1 MRAAGASSKALL
13 RIQLLGPVRAW
24 HCYDEVELGSARR
37 RAVFAMLA
45 LRANE
50 TVSLAELVDGIW
62 GDKPPAR
69 AVGILHTYVYD
80 LRRALAP
87 VCDQLLAT
95 VESSYSLRLPPEQL
109 DEYQFGQ
116 HYQAAQRSL
125 AVGDPATALR
135 EVDAALE
142 LWHGT
147 ALAGLSGPF
156 AERHRGRLDE
166 LRVATIEQ
174 RGALLLARGN
184 HADVIAG
191 LSTFVAAHPFRETAR
206 SLLMIALYK
215 EGRRAEALSLYQTAE
230 QALINELGIEPG
242 PALRRVHELIIDE
255 KPVSADDL
263 HPGMPARPGG
273 ATPDGLSEIQPPA
286 PPAVLVGRET
296 ETTWLRALVADL
308 LTGRGGCVWVE
319 GAPGIGKTAVLA
331 RAFAEQP
338 ADHRVVWGLPNVVA
352 GEADQATLDQ
362 AADLVER
369 LCAERPL
376 ILVADDLSAA
386 DPTRLA
392 VWRRLSRLTERLPL
406 LLFGVCRT
414 FAGTDDLRRLR
425 NAVGGRVMAV
435 GPLHSLDI
443 AALAEQ
449 TLGVAP
455 GSVLRDALRLAAGN
469 PSYAMDLLTAAR
481 EIGTL
486 DPAADHADLDARH
499 KEQFDEVLTGVARRR
514 LASLTPGTHEVLRS
528 ASLLGMEFDP
538 GDLAVVL
545 RVSAAELME
554 AVNEATEAR
563 VLLDSDRDLAFRDE
577 LLRQALLDER
587 PSTVRVALHREV
599 ALALAEA
606 NAPVERIANQLVA
619 TPLVDDWAIGWLLD
633 NVDTLGGRD
642 PAAAIALL
650 EHTADDPRLT
660 DQAREEF
667 AVRRVRLAFRL
678 GRLPETEARSVL
690 GTTTNPEYSGEM
702 SWILAHLEFRAG
714 RVLQAVA
721 ELRAAE
727 GDARIPAFWRAR
739 CQMLRAEYERAG
751 LGDLDTAALTADAAL
766 GTAAD
771 AADALASAGAFVELW
786 YISTVRRDHAAA
798 LSYVDRA
805 LRVVGTVPELTQRRL
820 NLLDNRAFSLQN
832 LDRLD
837 EASETLAGMCAIGAR
852 MQPPA
857 GRPHV
862 VLAVHYY
869 WLGRWDEALA
879 ELALVA
885 EDEEDTR
892 FYDLRLQAPLLQ
904 HGVGALISARRGDHE
919 ALHTHLRAADAYPLI
934 TSEDH
939 ENSDFLLAAR
949 AIDAGDRSRR
959 QAELSIMDPLLDLDY
974 GRTTLRHQWLPWLLR
989 LALDAG
995 DDERARAAVRVCE
1008 TEAEQ
1013 ESAPARAVAAAA
1025 WCRGL
1030 LTRDS
1035 AALTAIAGHYHGVG
1049 RRVDLADAL
1058 VDTAVILAE
1067 RHQTDPARQ
1076 KFRAALAV
1084 FAEFGA
1090 TADMDRAAAR
1100 LHEFGIDEAAPP
1112 TQRPLAG
1119 WQALSERQ
1127 QRIAELVGA
1136 GKSTPEIAAE
1146 LGLARRDVQSRLF
1159 QVMRDLGAT
1168 SRTELADKLAKAPPG
1183 A

>member
-1 MRAAGASSKALL
+1 
-13 RIQLLGPVRAW
+13 LGPVRAW
-24 HCYDEVELGSARR
+24 CGDDEVELGSARR

-62 GDKPPAR
+62 GDEPPAK

-87 VCDQLLAT
+87 ACDQMLAT

-125 AVGDPATALR
+125 AAGDPAAALR

-147 ALAGLSGPF
+147 ALEGLSGPF
-156 AERHRGRLDE
+156 AERHRSRLDE
-166 LRVATIEQ
+166 LRVGTVEQ
-174 RGALLLARGN
+174 RGALLLTRGN

-191 LSTFVAAHPFRETAR
+191 LSTFVAAHPLRETAR
-206 SLLMIALYK
+206 GLLMIALYR
-215 EGRRAEALSLYQTAE
+215 EGRRAEALNLYRAAE
-230 QALINELGIEPG
+230 QALINDLGIEPG
-242 PALRRVHELIIDE
+242 PALRRVYELINDE

-263 HPGMPARPGG
+263 RTGPQARLVAGMR
-273 ATPDGLSEIQPPA
+273 SELLGSPPPA
-286 PPAVLVGRET
+286 PPEVLVGRET
-296 ETTWLRALVADL
+296 ETTWLRALVGDL
-308 LTGRGGCVWVE
+308 LTSRGGCVWVE
-319 GAPGIGKTAVLA
+319 GEPGIGKTAVLA
-331 RAFAEQP
+331 CAFAGKS
-338 ADHRVVWGLPNVVA
+338 ADYRVAWGLPYVVA
-352 GEADQATLDQ
+352 SKADQAILDQ
-362 AADLVER
+362 AVDVVER

-376 ILVADDLSAA
+376 ILVADDLCAA
-386 DPTRLA
+386 DPTTGLA

-425 NAVGGRVMAV
+425 NAVGGRGLAV
-435 GPLHSLDI
+435 GPLQAADI
-443 AALAEQ
+443 ARLAEQ
-449 TLGVAP
+449 TLGVAIGP
-455 GSVLRDALRLAAGN
+455 VLRDALRLAAGN
-469 PSYAMDLLTAAR
+469 PSYAMDLLSAAR
-481 EIGTL
+481 EIRTL
-486 DPAADHADLDARH
+486 SPAADYSELGVRH
-499 KEQFDEVLTGVARRR
+499 KEELDEVLTGVARRR

-528 ASLLGMEFDP
+528 AALLGMEFDP

-545 RVSAAELME
+545 RVSAADLVE
-554 AVNEATEAR
+554 AVNEATAAR
-563 VLLDSDRDLAFRDE
+563 VLLDRDRGLAFRDKPV
-577 LLRQALLDER
+577 RQALLDER
-587 PSTVRVALHREV
+587 TSTVRAALHREV
-599 ALALAEA
+599 AFALAEA
-606 NAPVERIANQLVA
+606 KSPVERIANQLVA
-619 TPLVDDWAIGWLLD
+619 TTLADDWAIGWLLD
-633 NVDTLGGRD
+633 NVDTLAGRD
-642 PAAAIALL
+642 PATAVDLL
-650 EHTADDPRLT
+650 EHIAGHPRLT
-660 DQAREEF
+660 DEQREGF
-667 AVRRVRLAFRL
+667 AVRRVRLAFRQ

-690 GTTTNPEYSGEM
+690 GTTSTPEYAAEM
-702 SWILAHLEFRAG
+702 RWILAHLDFRAG
-714 RVLQAVA
+714 RTHQAVA
-721 ELRAAE
+721 GLRAAE
-727 GDARIPAFWRAR
+727 ADVRIPAFWRAR

-766 GTAAD
+766 GTATD
-771 AADALASAGAFVELW
+771 AADALAAAGAFAELW

-798 LSYVDRA
+798 LSYADSGLRA
-805 LRVVGTVPELTQRRL
+805 VGTVPELTQRRL

-837 EASETLAGMCAIGAR
+837 DASETLAGMCAIGAR
-852 MQPPA
+852 MQLPA

-862 VLAVHYY
+862 MLAVHYY

-885 EDEEDTR
+885 EDEEATR

-904 HGVGALISARRGDHE
+904 QGVGALIAARRGDHE
-919 ALHTHLRAADAYPLI
+919 ASRTYLRAADAYPLI
-934 TSEDH
+934 TSEDQ

-949 AIDAGDRSRR
+949 AIEAGGQSREH
-959 QAELSIMDPLLDLDY
+959 AELSTMDPLLDLDY
-974 GRTTLRHQWLPWLLR
+974 GRTTLRHQWLPRVLR

-1008 TEAEQ
+1008 TEAEW
-1013 ESAPARAVAAAA
+1013 ESTPARAVAAAA

-1030 LTRDS
+1030 LARDP
-1035 AALTAIAGHYHGVG
+1035 AALTAVTRHYRKVG

-1058 VDTAVILAE
+1058 LDTAVILAE
-1067 RHQTDPARQ
+1067 QHQTGPARQ
-1076 KFRAALAV
+1076 TFRRALAV
-1084 FAEFGA
+1084 LAEFGA
-1090 TADMDRAAAR
+1090 IADICWATAR
-1100 LHEFGIDEAAPP
+1100 LREFGIDEAAPP
-1112 TQRPLAG
+1112 ARRPLAG
-1119 WQALSERQ
+1119 WYALSEPQ

-1159 QVMRDLGAT
+1159 QIMRDLGVT
-1168 SRTELADKLAKAPPG
+1168 SRIELADKLAKAPPG